1 MKISIIIGTMIVGVI
16 GIIAVFASMPS
27 DTWQDNRTGFMGVS
41 LPDENNEKIDCLS
54 RGGLWNNGCSMETR
68 NVSSEDRIGVTCLG
82 KEECLALNVSQII
95 DGDTIYADSYKIRLS
110 LVNTPEKGELGFTQS
125 TSFTAM
131 SCPVGSRII
140 VDQDDGQPFDN
151 YDRMVG
157 KVYCETGIINEML
170 LRNGHAE
177 ILPQYCFRSEFTEE
191 SWAQE
196 YGCAKPDFSKVEKEE
211 CDPSYPDFCIVPNHP
226 DLDCGEISERNF
238 RVLPPDPHRFDA
250 DKDGIGCES

>member
-1 MKISIIIGTMIVGVI
+1 MKVSLIIGIMIVGVI

-27 DTWQDNRTGFMGVS
+27 DTWQDNRTGFIGVP
-41 LPDENNEKIDCLS
+41 LPDENKEKIDCLS
-54 RGGLWNNGCSMETR
+54 RGGLWNNGCSMEKR
-68 NVSSEDRIGVTCLG
+68 NVSSEDEIGVTCLG

-110 LVNTPEKGELGFTQS
+110 LVNTPEKGEPGFAQS

-191 SWAQE
+191 SWVQE
-196 YGCAKPDFSKVEKEE
+196 YGCEKPNFSKVEKEE
-211 CDPSYPDFCIVPNHP
+211 CDPSYPDFCIAPNHP

-238 RVLPPDPHRFDA
+238 RVLPPDPHRFDG

>member
-1 MKISIIIGTMIVGVI
+1 MRVSLIIGIMIVGVI

-27 DTWQDNRTGFMGVS
+27 ETWHDNRTGFTGVS
-41 LPDENNEKIDCLS
+41 LPDGNKEKIDCLS
-54 RGGLWNNGCSMETR
+54 RGGLWDDGCSMEKR
-68 NVSSEDRIGVTCLG
+68 NVSSEDEIGVTCLG
-82 KEECLALNVSQII
+82 KEECLALDVSQII

-110 LVNTPEKGELGFTQS
+110 LVNTPEKGEPGFTQS

-157 KVYCETGIINEML
+157 KVYCETGMINEML

-177 ILPQYCFRSEFTEE
+177 ILPQYCFRSEFTGE

-196 YGCAKPDFSKVEKEE
+196 YGCAKPDFSKAKSDE
-211 CDPSYPDFCIVPNHP
+211 CDSSYPDFCIPSFPP
-226 DLDCGEISERNF
+226 DLNCGDIPQKRF
-238 RVLPPDPHRFDA
+238 TVLRPDQHRFDG